1 MKIQFKGLGL
11 DVSVECTEGATCAD
25 AVATFER
32 ITQKSL
38 ANMDLYAGGK
48 KIENFDDVAS
58 DEIVAVKSKHES
70 ASGTSIHFKGLG
82 LDVKVECEE
91 GATCSDAIAAFERL
105 TQKSLSNMDLYA
117 GGKKIENF
125 DDVASD
131 EIVAVK
137 SKHESAL

>member
-11 DVSVECTEGATCAD
+11 DVSVECDEGATCAD
-25 AVATFER
+25 AIATFER

-70 ASGTSIHFKGLG
+70 AL
-82 LDVKVECEE
+82 
-91 GATCSDAIAAFERL
+91 
-105 TQKSLSNMDLYA
+105 
-117 GGKKIENF
+117 
-125 DDVASD
+125 
-131 EIVAVK
+131 
-137 SKHESAL
+137 

>member
-1 MKIQFKGLGL
+1 M
-11 DVSVECTEGATCAD
+11 
-25 AVATFER
+25 
-32 ITQKSL
+32 
-38 ANMDLYAGGK
+38 
-48 KIENFDDVAS
+48 
-58 DEIVAVKSKHES
+58 
-70 ASGTSIHFKGLG
+70 
-82 LDVKVECEE
+82 KVECEE